1 MDRIRRQPIFVSQM
15 VTSSCGSGILWYNI
29 SNQMINNFLR
39 RRRAEDMKYP
49 TGLSENEWYIMQ
61 VLWDHAPASLREIC
75 EALEPVKGWSR
86 HAVTSFLKRMLEKGA
101 VSVDE
106 SGKVRTYSPV
116 WSREETIREET
127 DSIMERVYHGD
138 LLLMVSNAVQGRK
151 VSEEEI
157 EELKKI
163 LDRLGD

>member
-1 MDRIRRQPIFVSQM
+1 M
-15 VTSSCGSGILWYNI
+15 
-29 SNQMINNFLR
+29 
-39 RRRAEDMKYP
+39 
-49 TGLSENEWYIMQ
+49 
-61 VLWDHAPASLREIC
+61 
-75 EALEPVKGWSR
+75 
-86 HAVTSFLKRMLEKGA
+86 TSFLKRMLEKGA